1 MDNPLALDKWQNTI
15 IDCANRVYVDLGAGY
30 SESVYHCAME
40 VEFRNHGIEYETK
53 PVVPILYLGKNV
65 GFGIADF
72 IVLDADGNGVAVV
85 ELKAVT
91 YSPRAQEQAQ
101 VRTYL
106 RSRTD
111 VQFGLLINFRQPTV
125 TNSAPSSVDAC
136 RVEHRS
142 LFHSEEVTQTDD
154 CKQHKSE

>member
-1 MDNPLALDKWQNTI
+1 MDIALNQWQKTI
-15 IDCANRVYVDLGAGY
+15 IDCASRVYTELGTGY

-40 VEFRNHGIEYETK
+40 VEFRNHEIQYETK
-53 PVVPILYLGKNV
+53 PVIPILYQGRNV

-72 IVLDADGNGVAVV
+72 IVFDTDGNGIAVV

-91 YSPRAQEQAQ
+91 YEPRTQEKAQ

-111 VQFGLLINFRQPTV
+111 VQFGLLINFRQPTA
-125 TNSAPSSVDAC
+125 TNLPSLDTC
-136 RVEHRS
+136 RIEHRPF
-142 LFHSEEVTQTDD
+142 LHSEEVTQRDNSE
-154 CKQHKSE
+154 QHKSE